1 MTKYETPKMDIMY
14 FGDTVNTEN
23 ILAASDPAATTA
35 AMNMN
40 AAAMTDPKK
49 AAAARTTKVQTI
61 LQFTT
66 N

>member
-1 MTKYETPKMDIMY
+1 MEIMY

-23 ILAASDPAATTA
+23 IPAASDPAARTA

-40 AAAMTDPKK
+40 AAAMMGQIN

-61 LQFTT
+61 LKFTT
-66 N
+66 E